1 MRNCCE
7 AARAETLHTA
17 ASEAMGNQL
26 TGGDNG
32 SGRVLSDGADLLAEM
47 LGGTSFGGVERD
59 ALGPLLVGLF
69 PTYRDG
75 IQVSTP
81 TYCRIDLLEYARC
94 IALH

>member
-1 MRNCCE
+1 MF
-7 AARAETLHTA
+7 
-17 ASEAMGNQL
+17 G
-26 TGGDNG
+26 
-32 SGRVLSDGADLLAEM
+32 DGADLLAEM

-59 ALGPLLVGLF
+59 ALGPLLLF

-75 IQVSTP
+75 IQVSAP